1 MSHLILIGYMGA
13 GKTTV
18 GKECARQLGRAFE
31 DTDYLIEKKAGKTV
45 SRIFETEGEFAF
57 RRMETE
63 VLLQLESTSD
73 SKVIATGGGLPL
85 RKENR
90 EILKRLGIVVYL
102 EVKTETV
109 MERLKGDTTRPLLQ
123 YSDREQRI
131 EKMLRER
138 DGAYRLAA
146 DLVITADGT
155 SPEQIFKELE
165 RHTGGKL

>member
-102 EVKTETV
+102 VVKTETV
-109 MERLKGDTTRPLLQ
+109 MERLKVDTTRPLLQ

-146 DLVITADGT
+146 DLVISSDGK

-165 RHTGGKL
+165 RLTGGKL